1 MICGLWSVICD
12 LYTIDCGLTTNCKDK
27 FFVDLGNIIYKHMVA
42 IGDYNEL
49 EIIKQVDFGVYL
61 DSEDGE
67 ILLPTKYLP
76 ADYRVGDYL
85 NVFIYRDSEDRI
97 IATTLQPKAKVSE
110 FAALEV
116 KQTNNYGAF
125 LDWGLEKDLFVPFN
139 NQREAMQPG
148 RKYVVYVYL
157 DENSDRL
164 VGTAK
169 YEKYLKKEVDELT
182 EGQEVDLLVA
192 GFTDLGIKVII
203 NNQYLGI
210 LYNNEVFRQLTIG
223 EKTRGYIKKI
233 REDQKIDVSLQK
245 SGFAEV
251 TDASEV
257 VLRKL
262 RDNGGRINLSDNS
275 TPDDIYTALGMSKKT
290 FKKAIGT
297 LYRAQKIILHEDY
310 ILLKE
315 Q

>member
-1 MICGLWSVICD
+1 
-12 LYTIDCGLTTNCKDK
+12 
-27 FFVDLGNIIYKHMVA
+27 MVA

-49 EIIKQVDFGVYL
+49 EIVKQVDFGVYL
-61 DSEDGE
+61 DSDDGE
-67 ILLPTKYLP
+67 ILLPAKYVP
-76 ADYRVGDYL
+76 ADFRIGDTL
-85 NVFIYRDSEDRI
+85 KVFIYRDSEDRI
-97 IATTLQPKAKVSE
+97 IATTLEPKAKVGE
-110 FAALEV
+110 FAALRV

-139 NQREAMQPG
+139 NQRDIMQPG
-148 RKYVVYVYL
+148 RDYVVYIYL

-169 YEKYLKKEVDELT
+169 YEKYLKKEIEDLA
-182 EGQEVDLLVA
+182 EGDEVDLLVA

-210 LYNNEVFRQLTIG
+210 LYKNEVFRELSLG
-223 EKTRGYIKKI
+223 EKTPGYIKKI

-251 TDASEV
+251 TDASEL
-257 VLRKL
+257 VLQKL
-262 RDNGGRINLSDNS
+262 QTNGGRLDLSDNS
-275 TPDDIYTALGMSKKT
+275 SPEEIYTALGMSKKT

-297 LYRAQKIILHEDY
+297 LYRAQNIVLHDTY
-310 ILLKE
+310 ITLKDQE
-315 Q
+315 

>member
-1 MICGLWSVICD
+1 
-12 LYTIDCGLTTNCKDK
+12 
-27 FFVDLGNIIYKHMVA
+27 MVA

-49 EIIKQVDFGVYL
+49 EIVKQVDFGVYL
-61 DSEDGE
+61 DSDDGE

-76 ADYRVGDYL
+76 ADYRVGDTL

-97 IATTLQPKAKVSE
+97 IATTLKPKAKVGE

-139 NQREAMQPG
+139 NQRDAMQPG

-203 NNQYLGI
+203 NNQYQGI

-245 SGFAEV
+245 IGFAEV

-275 TPDDIYTALGMSKKT
+275 TPDDIYAALGMSKKT

-297 LYRAQKIILHEDY
+297 LYRAQKIIIHKDY
-310 ILLKE
+310 ILLKDK
-315 Q
+315 

>member
-1 MICGLWSVICD
+1 
-12 LYTIDCGLTTNCKDK
+12 
-27 FFVDLGNIIYKHMVA
+27 MVA
-42 IGDYNEL
+42 IGDYNRL

-76 ADYRVGDYL
+76 ADYRIGDTL

-97 IATTLQPKAKVSE
+97 IATTLQPKAKIGE

-116 KQTNNYGAF
+116 KQTNKYGAF

-148 RKYVVYVYL
+148 RQYVVYIYL

-169 YEKYLKKEVDELT
+169 YEKYLNKEVDNLA
-182 EGQEVDLLVA
+182 EGEEADLLVA
-192 GFTDLGIKVII
+192 GFTDLGFKVII
-203 NNQYLGI
+203 NNQYPGI
-210 LYNNEVFRQLTIG
+210 LYRNEVFRPLEIG
-223 EKTRGYIKKI
+223 EKIKGYIKKI

-251 TDASEV
+251 TDASEI
-257 VLRKL
+257 VLEKL
-262 RDNGGRINLSDNS
+262 RVAGGRLHLSDNS
-275 TPDDIYTALGMSKKT
+275 NPDEIYAALGMSKKT

-297 LYRAQKIILHEDY
+297 LYRAQKIDLQETY
-310 ILLKE
+310 ITLKDKA
-315 Q
+315 

>member
-1 MICGLWSVICD
+1 
-12 LYTIDCGLTTNCKDK
+12 
-27 FFVDLGNIIYKHMVA
+27 MVA

-61 DSEDGE
+61 DSDDGE

-76 ADYRVGDYL
+76 ADYRIGDTL

-97 IATTLQPKAKVSE
+97 IATTLAPKAKVGE
-110 FAALEV
+110 FAALRV

-148 RKYVVYVYL
+148 RDYVVYIYL

-164 VGTAK
+164 VGTSK
-169 YEKYLKKEVDELT
+169 YEKYLNKEIADLA
-182 EGQEVDLLVA
+182 EGDEVDLLVA

-203 NNQYLGI
+203 NNQYQGI
-210 LYNNEVFRQLTIG
+210 LYKNEVFRELTLG

-251 TDASEV
+251 TDASEL
-257 VLRKL
+257 VLQKL
-262 RDNGGRINLSDNS
+262 RANGGRLNLSDNS
-275 TPDDIYTALGMSKKT
+275 SPEEIYDTLGMSKKT

-297 LYRAQKIILHEDY
+297 LYRAQSIVLHDSYISLKDKI
-310 ILLKE
+310 
-315 Q
+315 

>member
-1 MICGLWSVICD
+1 
-12 LYTIDCGLTTNCKDK
+12 
-27 FFVDLGNIIYKHMVA
+27 MVA

-49 EIIKQVDFGVYL
+49 EIVKEVDFGVYL

-76 ADYRVGDYL
+76 SDYRVGDTL

-97 IATTLQPKAKVSE
+97 IATTLTPKAKVGE

-116 KQTNNYGAF
+116 KQTNKYGAF

-148 RKYVVYVYL
+148 RKYVVYIYL

-164 VGTAK
+164 VATAK
-169 YEKYLKKEVDELT
+169 YEKYLNKEVADLS
-182 EGQEVDLLVA
+182 EGQEVELLVT
-192 GFTDLGIKVII
+192 GFTDLGFKVII
-203 NNQYLGI
+203 DNQYLGI
-210 LYNNEVFRQLTIG
+210 LYKNEVFRQLETG

-251 TDASEV
+251 TDASDII
-257 VLRKL
+257 LDKL
-262 RDNGGRINLSDNS
+262 RASNGRLDLSDNS
-275 TPDDIYTALGMSKKT
+275 TPDEIYDALGMSKKT

-297 LYRAQKIILHEDY
+297 LYRAEKIVLHDDY
-310 ILLKE
+310 FTLKK
-315 Q
+315 

>member
-1 MICGLWSVICD
+1 
-12 LYTIDCGLTTNCKDK
+12 
-27 FFVDLGNIIYKHMVA
+27 MVA

-61 DSEDGE
+61 DSDDGE

-76 ADYRVGDYL
+76 ADYRVGDLL

-97 IATTLQPKAKVSE
+97 IATTLTPKAKVGE
-110 FAALEV
+110 FATLEV

-148 RKYVVYVYL
+148 RKYVVYIYL

-169 YEKYLKKEVDELT
+169 YEKYLKKEIDNLIES
-182 EGQEVDLLVA
+182 QEVGLLVA
-192 GFTDLGIKVII
+192 GFTDLGVKVII

-210 LYNNEVFRQLTIG
+210 LYKNEVFRPLEIG
-223 EKTRGYIKKI
+223 DKTRGYIKKI
-233 REDQKIDVSLQK
+233 REDQKIDISLQK

-251 TDASEV
+251 TDASEII
-257 VLRKL
+257 LQKL
-262 RDNGGRINLSDNS
+262 RSNGGQLNLSDNS
-275 TPDDIYTALGMSKKT
+275 TPDEIYTLLEMSKKT

-297 LYRAQKIILHEDY
+297 LYRTGKIVLHEDY
-310 ILLKE
+310 FTLQDKI
-315 Q
+315 

>member
-1 MICGLWSVICD
+1 
-12 LYTIDCGLTTNCKDK
+12 
-27 FFVDLGNIIYKHMVA
+27 MVA

-61 DSEDGE
+61 DSDDGE

-76 ADYRVGDYL
+76 ADYRVGDLL

-97 IATTLQPKAKVSE
+97 IATTLQPKAKIGD

-148 RKYVVYVYL
+148 RKYVVYIYL

-169 YEKYLKKEVDELT
+169 YEKYLKKEVDNLT
-182 EGQEVDLLVA
+182 ENEEVDLLVA
-192 GFTDLGIKVII
+192 GFTDLGTKVII

-210 LYNNEVFRQLTIG
+210 LYKNEVFRPLEIG

-251 TDASEV
+251 TDASEII
-257 VLRKL
+257 LQKL
-262 RDNGGRINLSDNS
+262 RTSSGRLNLSDNS
-275 TPDDIYTALGMSKKT
+275 TPDEIYAALEMSKKT

-297 LYRAQKIILHEDY
+297 LYRAEKLVLNRDHIIL
-310 ILLKE
+310 KE
-315 Q
+315 KN